1 MQPNPVPSQ
10 GDALAMAGIVRFIY
24 EETGHKPH
32 RASIFRWTCQGR
44 LKARRIGKRI
54 YAYPDDIR
62 AMLEHDARPEA
73 QERNARA
80 DAAIERIHAKFKAE
94 RQAARRAPRTKRG
107 GK

>member
-1 MQPNPVPSQ
+1 MNLVSAPRQ
-10 GDALAMAGIVRFIY
+10 GDALPMAGIVRFIY
-24 EETGHKPH
+24 ELKGHKPH
-32 RASIFRWTCQGR
+32 RTCVWRWYLQGR
-44 LKARRIGKRI
+44 LKAFKLGKRI

-62 AMLEHDARPEA
+62 AMVEHDARPEA

>member
-1 MQPNPVPSQ
+1 MQPNPVPSR
-10 GDALAMAGIVRFIY
+10 GDALATSGIIRFIY
-24 EETGHKPH
+24 ELKGHKPH
-32 RASIFRWTCQGR
+32 RTCVWRWYLQGR
-44 LKARRIGKRI
+44 LKAFKLGKRI

-62 AMLEHDARPEA
+62 AMVEHDARPEA

>member
-1 MQPNPVPSQ
+1 MQPNPVPSRA
-10 GDALAMAGIVRFIY
+10 DALAMAGIIRLIY
-24 EETGHKPH
+24 ELTGHKPH
-32 RASIFRWTCQGR
+32 RSCVFRWTCQGR
-44 LKARRIGKRI
+44 LKARRIGGRI

-62 AMLEHDARPEA
+62 AMVEHDARPEA

>member
-1 MQPNPVPSQ
+1 MQPNPVPSR
-10 GDALAMAGIVRFIY
+10 GDALAMAGIILFIY
-24 EETGHKPH
+24 SLTGHKPH
-32 RASIFRWTCQGR
+32 RSCIFRWYLQGR
-44 LKARRIGKRI
+44 LKAFKLGGRIS
-54 YAYPDDIR
+54 AYPDDIR